1 MAKAS
6 SKNESVGRFAYDGLD
21 RVIHEKARLSVLTS
35 LVAHPKGLVFG
46 DLKHMCGLTDG
57 NLSRHLQVL
66 EEAGL
71 VDIEK
76 GYDRNRPQTVVRI
89 TAQGR
94 ARRPAGHAS
103 GAGSRRH
110 DPLTICILVRQLATA
125 ARGSERTDV
134 TAAALPRLRAA
145 GFGGERNS
153 ADGHRPARPVAGRFE
168 DRDRGR
174 RAGLGKGREAQS
186 ADRDRLF
193 VARRHHR
200 YGASFVH
207 RAGAVTRR
215 LWPD

>member
-1 MAKAS
+1 MAKANA
-6 SKNESVGRFAYDGLD
+6 KKESVGRFAYDGLD

-94 ARRPAGHAS
+94 TRYLDYLTVLEQVVSDAAKAAK
-103 GAGSRRH
+103 AGS
-110 DPLTICILVRQLATA
+110 P
-125 ARGSERTDV
+125 S
-134 TAAALPRLRAA
+134 
-145 GFGGERNS
+145 S
-153 ADGHRPARPVAGRFE
+153 
-168 DRDRGR
+168 
-174 RAGLGKGREAQS
+174 
-186 ADRDRLF
+186 
-193 VARRHHR
+193 
-200 YGASFVH
+200 SF
-207 RAGAVTRR
+207 RR
-215 LWPD
+215 LKPA